1 MHGQKQAGRV
11 WNHCL
16 ARKLTKE
23 LKHEQ
28 SKADECVFY
37 RGKSMCILCTDDSI
51 LAGPDEEELN
61 QIIKD
66 LKRAKLSATKEG
78 DI

>member
-1 MHGQKQAGRV
+1 MH
-11 WNHCL
+11 
-16 ARKLTKE
+16 
-23 LKHEQ
+23 
-28 SKADECVFY
+28 
-37 RGKSMCILCTDDSI
+37 ILRTDDSI

-66 LKRAKLSATKEG
+66 LKRAKLNETEEG